1 MASLVQANAWI
12 IPTLVHANAW
22 IVPTLAQANAWI
34 VTTLVQAGA
43 WTVPTVVSSPPF
55 AVIVFRSVSL
65 ASRGVCVLL
74 LFSAVS
80 PRRFRAVPPRLCVV
94 PFPRRAAA
102 SQLKKQ
108 QQRLLEAGRERQ

>member
-1 MASLVQANAWI
+1 MIAVAALITKFIRRFAYI
-12 IPTLVHANAW
+12 L
-22 IVPTLAQANAWI
+22 LERKR
-34 VTTLVQAGA
+34 GE
-43 WTVPTVVSSPPF
+43 PPF